1 MFFGNGIVILYG
13 IIDICDQ
20 VLKMGVQVFQ
30 FLEGVIW
37 GDGQVVY
44 VVIGIVVS
52 LDEYLG
58 LLCQL
63 IYVLSD
69 DFVVE

>member
-20 VLKMGVQVFQ
+20 VLKIGVQVFQ

-58 LLCQL
+58 LLRQL